1 MNKKFKNKID
11 DTLEEYK
18 NLYLTNSDKV
28 VKVGSEMVPL
38 RYQQLIEV
46 RDILKNHFNFSY
58 INFIETGASQNWD
71 DGCVGYFF
79 ARLVEE
85 IGGEVT
91 SVDNNEKIHNSSIT
105 FYKNYLSKLKVKSHL
120 DDSINLIKN
129 TESKFNLVHL
139 DSWDL
144 DLKNPV
150 PSMLHG
156 WREFDCISKKVEV
169 GGIVIVDDNYFKGS
183 WVDWNYPDGSR
194 ERINIDYEIIG
205 KGAMIYHF
213 CKNEENGW
221 KILSDSVPGVN
232 KKIILKKIN

>member
-1 MNKKFKNKID
+1 MNKNGNIID
-11 DTLEEYK
+11 STLEEYK
-18 NLYLTNSDKV
+18 NLYLANSNQV
-28 VKVGSEMVPL
+28 VRSGNGLIPV
-38 RYQQLIEV
+38 RYQQLVKISNV
-46 RDILKNHFNFSY
+46 LKNHFNFNN

-85 IGGEVT
+85 IGGEMI
-91 SVDNNEKIHNSSIT
+91 SVDNSEKVHNRSIT
-105 FYKNYLSKLKVKSHL
+105 FYKNVLKKIKVKSYL
-120 DDSINLIKN
+120 DDSINLINN
-129 TESKFNLVHL
+129 TENKFNLVHL

-144 DLKNPV
+144 DLKDPV

-156 WREFDCISKKVEV
+156 WREFDSISKKVEI
-169 GGIVIVDDNYFKGS
+169 GGIIIIDDNYFKGS

-194 ERINIDYEIIG
+194 ERIDINYEIIG

-221 KILSDSVPGVN
+221 KILSDNQPGINTKIIV
-232 KKIILKKIN
+232 KKIK